1 MTKVGVKRLLLVSV
15 AVLFPEKGLR
25 FAFFRWL
32 LGHIMR
38 DLGTAEEIVRA
49 TPLDWTI
56 ARPPRLTNGSDESY
70 RAQHD
75 ALPEN
80 AFSMSFRAV
89 AAFMLDALEHHT
101 HVREV
106 VGLAS

>member
-1 MTKVGVKRLLLVSV
+1 MLVSA

-32 LGHIMR
+32 LTQVMR
-38 DLGTAEEIVRA
+38 DLGTAEDIVRA

-56 ARPPRLTNGSDESY
+56 VRPPRLFAGAGEGY
-70 RAQHD
+70 RSRRD
-75 ALPEN
+75 GLPVDG
-80 AFSMSFRAV
+80 FSMSFRAV
-89 AAFMLDALEHHT
+89 AAFMLDAAEHRT
-101 HVREV
+101 HVHEI